1 MNISTLKIAW
11 KYLTGGID
19 SVAGYLLGIMNNALG
34 SISAGNKAKIQAVL
48 NVCEKVLATLT
59 ALKWL
64 CPTKWQTAYSA
75 TMMVICDIVDSLR
88 DLNIS
93 DGELTIIRDKFT
105 AAWKAW
111 ESDDDET
118 CVDCLE
124 D

>member
-118 CVDCLE
+118 CVDCIE